1 MPSLSVLLRLY
12 CIALVEVV
20 FCQNIGLEVERI
32 CCQRFECEELFG
44 TGNWEGR
51 GGGRLPCSELLW
63 PWVKNLHWRLLVFH
77 TLVAPLHWYNIQHMD
92 DMRTACCLQP
102 LSLTGEEFRFHWDL
116 SVSALPAWQPVLSPS
131 PFTYRRGIPFPL
143 RPVCFTITCL
153 AACPVSIPFHLQ
165 ERNPL
170 STVTCLFQHQ
180 LSGSTAE
187 AWGVSRASQQAAGG
201 GPWQSW
207 PLRNEGSPSW
217 NVPQCEWWT
226 TIR

>member
-77 TLVAPLHWYNIQHMD
+77 TLVAPLHWYTIQHMD

-143 RPVCFTITCL
+143 LPVCFSISCL
-153 AACPVSIPFHLQ
+153 AALQRHGECLALVNKRLEVDHDNPDLYVMRARLHEMFRNVSGELP
-165 ERNPL
+165 
-170 STVTCLFQHQ
+170 
-180 LSGSTAE
+180 SG
-187 AWGVSRASQQAAGG
+187 R
-201 GPWQSW
+201 
-207 PLRNEGSPSW
+207 
-217 NVPQCEWWT
+217 
-226 TIR
+226 IRL